1 MYIYSFISNTLLAN
15 SFCCKFDAE
24 ENVVGPLLPVAV
36 GMSDPMDFECSKVRV
51 LVDSDIP

>member
-1 MYIYSFISNTLLAN
+1 MYSFISNTLLAN

-24 ENVVGPLLPVAV
+24 ENVVGFLLPVAV